1 MFHKSTTL
9 KNRYPNYLCHDD
21 DIGLRRTTPDDLPF
35 VVSTES
41 NPSNATFIKQ
51 WNRDTHLQSLGN
63 CDILHLIIE
72 SIEQPR
78 KLGFIILR
86 GITIGGSKIELK
98 RIAVTTKGQGIG
110 KKAIKLV
117 KEYVFRQLNRRGLW
131 LEVVID
137 NHVAKC
143 LYRSEGFKTDTQHID
158 LEQPARFQK
167 LDVMTLEAEKYFQM
181 ESCS

>member
-1 MFHKSTTL
+1 ML
-9 KNRYPNYLCHDD
+9 KNQHHNYLCHDD
-21 DIGLRRTTPDDLPF
+21 DIGLRRTTQDDLRF
-35 VVSTES
+35 VVSTELDS
-41 NPSNATFIKQ
+41 SNAKFIKH
-51 WNRDTHLQSLGN
+51 WDHETHLQSLDNG
-63 CDILHLIIE
+63 DILHLMIE
-72 SIEQPR
+72 FIEGST

-98 RIAVTTKGQGIG
+98 RIAVNTKGQGIG

-137 NHVAKC
+137 NHVAKR

-167 LDVMTLEAEKYFQM
+167 LDVMSIEAKKYFQM